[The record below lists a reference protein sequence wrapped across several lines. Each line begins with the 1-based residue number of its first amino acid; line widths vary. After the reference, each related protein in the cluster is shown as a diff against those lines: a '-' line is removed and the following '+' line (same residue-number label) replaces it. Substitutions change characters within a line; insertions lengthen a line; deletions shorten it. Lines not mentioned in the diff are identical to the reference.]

1 MAHAA
6 SSSGLSP
13 GAGLPLGDREA
24 ELRRRNED
32 LDRRRS
38 EALRMADM
46 VVSHQ
51 TDKLVQSP
59 ASLRASQGLRPAS
72 ARASV
77 ENSPVKSVASA
88 KSQSSPASAHSRPQ
102 SAHSRFLDE
111 DTLDAPAAAPQPAG
125 ARKALRMD
133 DSTVKATPQMG
144 SEATIRYLKAR
155 LAVMEEE
162 LAEVTAVAREREETI
177 GELQARNKE
186 LEDDKAKAAKN
197 ADTAKTKVEK
207 LKGDLQAKTKL
218 AESVEQQL
226 RAALRE
232 REHLE
237 KSFKQTDSAA
247 GVKDVRLNRALEDVE
262 RYKKLLQ
269 DTKASHA
276 DLTEQG
282 RKQLDAAVAEKKK
295 LAKQKTELITAFRN
309 QLKLIDVLKRQV
321 IHLQAAKLLDI
332 SEKDFT
338 RALEIGEQI

>member
-111 DTLDAPAAAPQPAG
+111 DTLDPPAAAPQPG

-133 DSTVKATPQMG
+133 DSTAKATPQMG

-197 ADTAKTKVEK
+197 ADTAKAKVEK

>member
-1 MAHAA
+1 MAHPA

-88 KSQSSPASAHSRPQ
+88 KSQSSPASAHGRPQ

-111 DTLDAPAAAPQPAG
+111 DTIDAPAAAPQPAG

-133 DSTVKATPQMG
+133 DSTAKATPQMG

>member
-88 KSQSSPASAHSRPQ
+88 KSQSSPASAHGRPQ

-133 DSTVKATPQMG
+133 DSTAKATPQMG

>member
-111 DTLDAPAAAPQPAG
+111 DTLDAPAAAPQPEEIYLA
-125 ARKALRMD
+125 KAL
-133 DSTVKATPQMG
+133 
-144 SEATIRYLKAR
+144 
-155 LAVMEEE
+155 EEP
-162 LAEVTAVAREREETI
+162 
-177 GELQARNKE
+177 
-186 LEDDKAKAAKN
+186 D
-197 ADTAKTKVEK
+197 DTA
-207 LKGDLQAKTKL
+207 LLPGGCLPR
-218 AESVEQQL
+218 SRRL
-226 RAALRE
+226 RL
-232 REHLE
+232 HLV
-237 KSFKQTDSAA
+237 DC
-247 GVKDVRLNRALEDVE
+247 
-262 RYKKLLQ
+262 
-269 DTKASHA
+269 
-276 DLTEQG
+276 
-282 RKQLDAAVAEKKK
+282 
-295 LAKQKTELITAFRN
+295 
-309 QLKLIDVLKRQV
+309 
-321 IHLQAAKLLDI
+321 
-332 SEKDFT
+332 
-338 RALEIGEQI
+338 

>member
-1 MAHAA
+1 MAYTA

-88 KSQSSPASAHSRPQ
+88 KSQSSPASAHGRPQ

-111 DTLDAPAAAPQPAG
+111 DTIDAPAAAPQPAG

-133 DSTVKATPQMG
+133 DSTAKATPQMG